1 MPFDSTCKFLAE
13 NFSTDMATWLLG
25 KPVSLTS
32 ISPTELSV
40 EPIRAD
46 NLILLESDNLIL
58 HIEFQLNP
66 KPDVPFRLAD
76 YRLRGHRL
84 FPDKEMRQVVIYL
97 RPSNSAL
104 VYQTTFEL
112 PTMTHHFE
120 VIRLW
125 EQPTELFLAVPGLLP
140 FAVLSQTEQPA
151 EVLREVAR
159 QVETISDKRL
169 QSNVAAATAVL
180 AGLSLDKDVI
190 QSILRRDMMRES
202 VIYQDIKQE
211 GWQEGRQEGRQEG
224 WQEGRQEGRQEGLL
238 DGERTLVLRLLD
250 RKLGSLPSEARSAI
264 NTLSL
269 PQLESL
275 GEALLDFESINDLSQ
290 WLETH

>member
-1 MPFDSTCKFLAE
+1 
-13 NFSTDMATWLLG
+13 
-25 KPVSLTS
+25 
-32 ISPTELSV
+32 
-40 EPIRAD
+40 
-46 NLILLESDNLIL
+46 
-58 HIEFQLNP
+58 
-66 KPDVPFRLAD
+66 
-76 YRLRGHRL
+76 
-84 FPDKEMRQVVIYL
+84 
-97 RPSNSAL
+97 
-104 VYQTTFEL
+104 
-112 PTMTHHFE
+112 MTHHFE

-211 GWQEGRQEGRQEG
+211 GWQEGRQEGLVE
-224 WQEGRQEGRQEGLL
+224 
-238 DGERTLVLRLLD
+238 GERTLVFRLLD
-250 RKLGSLPSEARSAI
+250 RKLGTLPSEIRSTV

-269 PQLESL
+269 LQLEAL
-275 GEALLDFESINDLSQ
+275 GEALLDFGSIDDLSQ